1 MTGRGVAESIVEK
14 AALAWLKAFGWRIA
28 HGLDIVPG
36 TVTKTVGYGT
46 ETCIWAKRQSTLRFF
61 LVL

>member
-14 AALAWLKAFGWRIA
+14 ATLAWLQAFGWRIA

-36 TVTKTVGYGT
+36 TGMKTVGYGT
-46 ETCIWAKRQSTLRFF
+46 ETCIWAKR
-61 LVL
+61 